1 MSDFQKLSS
10 YEAFRDPNSGA
21 VIFTGSR
28 GYKQAQVRRKIVEER
43 QKEQELIRNL
53 SRVVA
58 DLQTQVEYLTPAPP
72 IEA

>member
-1 MSDFQKLSS
+1 MSDFQKLNS

>member
-1 MSDFQKLSS
+1 MSDFQKLNS

-21 VIFTGSR
+21 VVFTGSR
-28 GYKQAQVRRKIVEER
+28 GYKQAVVRRKIVEER

-58 DLQTQVEYLTPAPP
+58 DLQTQIEILTFTPP
-72 IEA
+72 PEA